1 MKINKKYLVFA
12 LVIVWVISLYIFN
25 NYDFIPIIIEFIKA
39 YSISNEAGTM
49 IIFISLW
56 IVRLP
61 ILLPGFILIIL
72 GGTLFG
78 TINGFL
84 LSMIGMVL
92 SESLIYVIAKLFSNF
107 NIRNLINKKYNYI
120 EPLIRKYN
128 FRFLAL
134 GIICPIAPTDVICFL
149 SSSLG
154 LSYIKYILT
163 IIISNIPIIG
173 LYSYMGI
180 NYKESSLS
188 VIILCLTI
196 SVLALYT
203 MKIWNILKAD
213 YL

>member
-1 MKINKKYLVFA
+1 MKINKKYLGFT
-12 LVIVWVISLYIFN
+12 LVIVWAISLYIFN
-25 NYDFIPIIIEFIKA
+25 NYDFIQIIIEFIKE

-49 IIFISLW
+49 IIFILLW

-149 SSSLG
+149 SSSIG

-203 MKIWNILKAD
+203 MKIWNSLKAD

>member
-1 MKINKKYLVFA
+1 MKINKKYLGFT

-25 NYDFIPIIIEFIKA
+25 NYDFIQIIIEFIKE

-49 IIFISLW
+49 IIFILLW

-149 SSSLG
+149 SSSIG

-203 MKIWNILKAD
+203 MKIWNSLKAD

>member
-1 MKINKKYLVFA
+1 MKINKKYLGFT

-25 NYDFIPIIIEFIKA
+25 NYDFIQIIIEFIKE

-92 SESLIYVIAKLFSNF
+92 SESLIYIIAKLFSNF
-107 NIRNLINKKYNYI
+107 NIKNLINKKYNYI

-149 SSSLG
+149 SSSIG

-196 SVLALYT
+196 SALALYT
-203 MKIWNILKAD
+203 MKIWNSLKAD

>member
-1 MKINKKYLVFA
+1 
-12 LVIVWVISLYIFN
+12 
-25 NYDFIPIIIEFIKA
+25 
-39 YSISNEAGTM
+39 
-49 IIFISLW
+49 
-56 IVRLP
+56 
-61 ILLPGFILIIL
+61 
-72 GGTLFG
+72 
-78 TINGFL
+78 
-84 LSMIGMVL
+84 
-92 SESLIYVIAKLFSNF
+92 
-107 NIRNLINKKYNYI
+107 I
-120 EPLIRKYN
+120 EPLTRKYN

>member
-78 TINGFL
+78 TTNGFL

-92 SESLIYVIAKLFSNF
+92 SESLIYIIAKLFSNF
-107 NIRNLINKKYNYI
+107 NIKNLINKKYNYI

>member
-1 MKINKKYLVFA
+1 MKINKKYLGFT

-25 NYDFIPIIIEFIKA
+25 NYDFIQIIIEFIKE

-49 IIFISLW
+49 IIFILLW

-203 MKIWNILKAD
+203 MKIWNSLKAD

>member
-1 MKINKKYLVFA
+1 MKINKKCLVFA
-12 LVIVWVISLYIFN
+12 LVIVWIISLYIFN
-25 NYDFIPIIIEFIKA
+25 NYDFMPIIIEFIKT

-78 TINGFL
+78 TTNGFL

-92 SESLIYVIAKLFSNF
+92 SESLIYIIAKLFSNF
-107 NIRNLINKKYNYI
+107 NIKNLINKKYNYI

-173 LYSYMGI
+173 LCSYMGI

-196 SVLALYT
+196 SILALYT
-203 MKIWNILKAD
+203 MKIWNSLKAD

>member
-1 MKINKKYLVFA
+1 MKINKKCLVFA
-12 LVIVWVISLYIFN
+12 LVIVWIISLYIFN

-78 TINGFL
+78 TTNGFL

-92 SESLIYVIAKLFSNF
+92 SESLIYIIAKLFSNF
-107 NIRNLINKKYNYI
+107 NIKNLINKKYNYI

-203 MKIWNILKAD
+203 MRIWNSLKAD